1 MSDEKVKAELEK
13 ILTDVMNDPEYL
25 KRLAK
30 TLADHYKYEGVFIK
44 LEFPDE
50 RRNDE
55 L

>member
-1 MSDEKVKAELEK
+1 MSDEKVKAELK
-13 ILTDVMNDPEYL
+13 KLLMDIMNDPEYL

-30 TLADHYKYEGVFIK
+30 TLVDHYRYDGAFMK

>member
-44 LEFPDE
+44 LRIPEDPE
-50 RRNDE
+50 PK
-55 L
+55 